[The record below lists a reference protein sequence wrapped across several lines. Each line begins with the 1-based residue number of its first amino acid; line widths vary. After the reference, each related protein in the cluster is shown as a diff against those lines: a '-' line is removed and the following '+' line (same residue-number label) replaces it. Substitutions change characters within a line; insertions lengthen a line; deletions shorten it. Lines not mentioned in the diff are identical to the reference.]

1 VIDKTDREA
10 NLEAD
15 LEDRL
20 AVLTNW
26 SFWGSFGLC
35 FLLSGFVQS
44 QYFVGLLGFGLFGAG
59 FVCHLIINR
68 VFATTFRDGEVTTA
82 IGVFGV
88 GVLGFILVWI
98 ADPALARP
106 RVWLGLTGTAI
117 AVGGLFAYLST
128 RFGLKNSFSMFHMKN
143 RF

>member
-1 VIDKTDREA
+1 MIDQADT
-10 NLEAD
+10 EAD
-15 LEDRL
+15 LEDKL

-35 FLLSGFVQS
+35 FLLSGFAQS
-44 QYFVGLLGFGLFGAG
+44 QYFVGLLGFGLLGAG
-59 FVCHLIINR
+59 FVSHLIINR
-68 VFATTFRDGEVTTA
+68 VFGAAFRDGEVATA
-82 IGVFGV
+82 VGVFGV

-117 AVGGLFAYLST
+117 AVGGLLVYLTT

>member
-1 VIDKTDREA
+1 VSDQTDAEPG
-10 NLEAD
+10 LTD

-35 FLLSGFVQS
+35 FLLSGFAQS
-44 QYFVGLLGFGLFGAG
+44 QYFVGLFGFILLGAG
-59 FVCHLIINR
+59 FVSHLIINR
-68 VFATTFRDGEVTTA
+68 VFNTTFRNGEVASA
-82 IGVFGV
+82 IGIFGI

-98 ADPALARP
+98 VDPALARP
-106 RVWLGLTGTAI
+106 RVWLGLTGAAI
-117 AVGGLFAYLST
+117 SVGGLFAYLAT

-143 RF
+143 HS